1 MHLCESLGRSQKIV
15 PIAVHHEQAAAIAA
29 DAYGRFANTV
39 GIVVTTTGPGATN
52 AITGVSGAYLDSTPL
67 LVISGQVSRATWK
80 GGEPVRQL
88 GFQEID
94 IVSIAQ
100 SFTKYSVTILDPQEV
115 RYHLEKAVWLARS
128 GRPGPVWLDIPL
140 DVQAAM
146 IEPDRCKSFVA
157 TDGPESNVRVH
168 EESAQKVVRL
178 LQQSRRPLLLGGHGV
193 WLSGG
198 KREFLQLVKKLGI
211 PVQTSWNGADL
222 IPEAH
227 PLYFGRHN
235 SYGPRYPNMIV
246 QNCDLLISLGS
257 RLGIQQ
263 TGFNW
268 KQYAHEA
275 KKVMVDIDEAELRKR
290 TLSVD
295 LPILGDVRE
304 FMRTLLRCDIA
315 TPDSSPWL
323 HWCRRIQQAY
333 PLITKEYLEDDA
345 VDPHVFV
352 DVLSEVCPNSA
363 VIVPGS
369 SGTGFTVANKQ
380 FRIKEGQRFF
390 SSKGHAAMGY
400 GLPSSLGACF
410 ASEGRLTVTIIGD
423 GGLMLNV
430 QELQTVG
437 HHRLP
442 IKIFVF
448 NNQGYFSIRT
458 TQRTYFGGH
467 YVGSDSSSGVSL
479 PQLKDL
485 AKAFCLPYERLE
497 THQGLAD
504 KLARILAAP
513 GPALIEVL
521 LTADKPLLPKLSSRR
536 KEDGTM
542 ESLPLDD
549 MEPFLPREEIEKLR
563 SSARAL

>member
-1 MHLCESLGRSQKIV
+1 
-15 PIAVHHEQAAAIAA
+15 
-29 DAYGRFANTV
+29 
-39 GIVVTTTGPGATN
+39 
-52 AITGVSGAYLDSTPL
+52 
-67 LVISGQVSRATWK
+67 
-80 GGEPVRQL
+80 
-88 GFQEID
+88 
-94 IVSIAQ
+94 
-100 SFTKYSVTILDPQEV
+100 
-115 RYHLEKAVWLARS
+115 
-128 GRPGPVWLDIPL
+128 
-140 DVQAAM
+140 
-146 IEPDRCKSFVA
+146 
-157 TDGPESNVRVH
+157 
-168 EESAQKVVRL
+168 
-178 LQQSRRPLLLGGHGV
+178 
-193 WLSGG
+193 
-198 KREFLQLVKKLGI
+198 
-211 PVQTSWNGADL
+211 
-222 IPEAH
+222 
-227 PLYFGRHN
+227 
-235 SYGPRYPNMIV
+235 
-246 QNCDLLISLGS
+246 
-257 RLGIQQ
+257 
-263 TGFNW
+263 
-268 KQYAHEA
+268 
-275 KKVMVDIDEAELRKR
+275 MVDIDEAELSKR

-304 FMRTLLRCDIA
+304 FMRTLLRRDIA
-315 TPDSSPWL
+315 TPDFSPWL

-369 SGTGFTVANKQ
+369 SGTGFSVANKQ

-410 ASEGRLTVTIIGD
+410 ASEGRLTVSIVGD
-423 GGLMLNV
+423 GGLMLNI

-467 YVGSDSSSGVSL
+467 YVGSDSFSGVSL

-485 AKAFCLPYERLE
+485 AKAFSLPYEKVE
-497 THQGLAD
+497 THQGLAE
-504 KLARILAAP
+504 KLAGILVAP